1 MPTTASLCIQPDTL
15 TCLWRRLKWRRGKGQ
30 QPQLEESSRSL
41 PRTRSSWSLDSG
53 HRARR
58 SGSRDL
64 AAGARS
70 GKGFEQ
76 PQPVPDVPAAHAAGD
91 GRANSARRAGRAL
104 NLYAESSAV
113 VAWLLNEPGSE
124 VVQIALGTADSVAAS
139 HLTLVECDR
148 ALIRAEALLG
158 EPETNRRRD
167 VFHATSASWTLAALG
182 PDVIDR
188 ARRPFPVEPI
198 RTRRLASRQRSEHR
212 RRSR

>member
-1 MPTTASLCIQPDTL
+1 M
-15 TCLWRRLKWRRGKGQ
+15 
-30 QPQLEESSRSL
+30 
-41 PRTRSSWSLDSG
+41 
-53 HRARR
+53 
-58 SGSRDL
+58 
-64 AAGARS
+64 
-70 GKGFEQ
+70 
-76 PQPVPDVPAAHAAGD
+76 
-91 GRANSARRAGRAL
+91 
-104 NLYAESSAV
+104 

-198 RTRRLASRQRSEHR
+198 RTLDALHHASALNIAEGLADLAILSLDRRIRSSAR
-212 RRSR
+212 ALGFAVLPIG